1 MPTIVDDSAI
11 ACWCTPSSTSRV
23 ATIGL
28 ALSGILVKGMMA
40 MAPQRINDIAW
51 GYPEVV
57 KILEVTSPQLAS
69 FSGLYSQRI
78 NFSRRCQGSFI

>member
-1 MPTIVDDSAI
+1 MPTIADDSAI

-40 MAPQRINDIAW
+40 MAPHRIYDIAW

-57 KILEVTSPQLAS
+57 RILEVTSPQSAS
-69 FSGLYSQRI
+69 FSGSYLQRI
-78 NFSRRCQGSFI
+78 NF